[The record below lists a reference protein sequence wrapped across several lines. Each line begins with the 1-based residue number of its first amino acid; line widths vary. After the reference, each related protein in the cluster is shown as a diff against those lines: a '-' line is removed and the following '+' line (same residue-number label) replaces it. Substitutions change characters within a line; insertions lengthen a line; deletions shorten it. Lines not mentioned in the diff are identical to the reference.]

1 MDMCFPT
8 WRQTPPTVRPCES
21 VIVIRPTRLSPSGL
35 TFSVTESVW
44 FRVLVGDSGIVIV
57 TDHTPS
63 SGVAASAGEPH
74 NDSASAPSRSTTEVL
89 ILNKDAAR
97 IKF

>member
-8 WRQTPPTVRPCES
+8 WRQTPPTVRFCES
-21 VIVIRPTRLSPSGL
+21 VIVNRPTRLSPSGL
-35 TFSVTESVW
+35 TFKVTDSVW
-44 FRVLVGDSGIVIV
+44 FRVLFGDCGIVIV

-63 SGVAASAGEPH
+63 RGVAAGAGEPH
-74 NDSASAPSRSTTEVL
+74 KHSAAPSRSTTEVL
-89 ILNKDAAR
+89 ILNRDAR